1 MGFSKKFPT
10 PPKNLVLRISQSY
23 KLLRSQK
30 SLNVTKKG
38 VKTVMTSPDP
48 GTPER
53 EMICMCLDNREV
65 FEAHTGTSSQEG
77 RKKWGFSLLL

>member
-1 MGFSKKFPT
+1 M
-10 PPKNLVLRISQSY
+10 
-23 KLLRSQK
+23 
-30 SLNVTKKG
+30 NVTKKG

-77 RKKWGFSLLL
+77 RKKWGFSLVL